1 MKTKKI
7 GFTMVA
13 MCFIIS
19 SFFGMGSMN
28 WCHAF
33 FLGFFFFIWS
43 QIVRFGSN
51 NVKGATK
58 TNKRSIAAGKSTSFG
73 HAFRSHFKPF
83 SLCHRK
89 LFFSSSIRPFFHTYL
104 KCLSNTLRQR
114 IGLHFFHLCF
124 YYFETLSFLFLSS
137 SSRSISLLETLEH
150 CLALALAY

>member
-33 FLGFFFFIWS
+33 FLDFFFFIWS

-51 NVKGATK
+51 NMKGATK

-89 LFFSSSIRPFFHTYL
+89 LFFSLHQFVPFSHIFKMLKQHFTATYWSTFFSSVFLLLWNSLLP
-104 KCLSNTLRQR
+104 
-114 IGLHFFHLCF
+114 
-124 YYFETLSFLFLSS
+124 LFLSS
-137 SSRSISLLETLEH
+137 LGTLEH
-150 CLALALAY
+150 CMALAY